1 MFPGNAEAVARERHR
16 DALREAEQWRLI
28 KNIEAGQVNRPARLR
43 NIIHWLG
50 CQLVT
55 LGLKL
60 QGQNLPQS
68 TQVVNPTSFN
78 DANCSSL

>member
-16 DALREAEQWRLI
+16 DSLREAEQSRLI
-28 KNIEAGQVNRPARLR
+28 KTFEAGQVNRAARLR
-43 NIIHWLG
+43 RISQWLG
-50 CQLVT
+50 AQLVT

-60 QGQNLPQS
+60 QGQSLPPAP
-68 TQVVNPTSFN
+68 VVNPTSFN